1 MKLRTKIF
9 VPLAVFVLLGGIT
22 SLLLVSNMLSDV
34 IDDQVIR
41 TEKSTWSILEQAAQ
55 SEIQRVY
62 REIEKYG
69 NKAKGEAALFTA
81 IPRIIEAYQ
90 LAMTGN
96 INDESDQIVQ
106 QAREQLRQ
114 FIKPISKAYKSDTG
128 LAELNLHF
136 HLKNNRSLTRVWR
149 EGWQITRDGKKLDVS
164 DDLSSFRE
172 MVVTLNSSDHKSLQ
186 GIEVGEGGFV
196 IRGITPI
203 TSANGEHLGSNEIF
217 YPFDDII
224 KLIKVDSLTDYAVYM
239 DSSFL
244 NIAKELRNPAK
255 NPVINNAFV
264 FTGSSN
270 SERTNSLIDFDLL
283 KEGLQTPYSKTQGSF
298 YVTSFPLRDYAGKTV
313 GVMVIAQEIAK
324 QLEAVGETKEMGI
337 STKRNL
343 FVKYSLGMSAMAL
356 VIILMVS
363 LLVHKIILVPLT
375 ESMEMTSAISKG
387 DFGRELQVKNSD
399 EIGKLMAALNAMSR
413 KIKEHRDELIESRE
427 EIDLK
432 MRVQSELL
440 SMISDSSEIVAEKA
454 KKSTESCSLLTTGL
468 VNQSSL
474 LGEVNT
480 MMVSVDQLSN
490 QNAKKAGDTSTI
502 TQQARSN
509 AEIGNDKMQ
518 TMINAMTEISRSSQ
532 EIIKILDVLQDISD
546 QTNLLA
552 LNATIEAARAGD
564 AGKGFAVVA
573 HEVKELALRSSN
585 AVKETTGLLEKS
597 SQNVENGV
605 KIASD
610 SGKAFGEIV
619 KQITNISTIAEEI
632 YTGSTEQVESLNHVK
647 SMLEDANQDIDGM
660 KTMAQNTARNADEL
674 SEQSDQLVIQLN
686 LKLHEAEEKYGSM
699 KINSKSVTDEQM
711 WVQKAER
718 LKVSS

>member
-1 MKLRTKIF
+1 MKLRTKLF
-9 VPLAVFVLLGGIT
+9 VPLAVFVLLGGIS
-22 SLLLVSNMLSDV
+22 SLLLVSTMLSHV
-34 IDDQVIR
+34 VDDQVIR
-41 TEKSTWSILEQAAQ
+41 TEKNTWSILEQAAK

-69 NKAKGEAALFTA
+69 NKAKGEAALYTA
-81 IPRIIEAYQ
+81 IPQVLEAYQ

-96 INDESDQIVQ
+96 INNESDQIVQ
-106 QAREQLRQ
+106 QARVQLRE
-114 FIKPISKAYKSDTG
+114 FIKPISKAYKRDTG

-136 HLKNNRSLTRVWR
+136 HLNNNRSLTRVWR
-149 EGWQITRDGKKLDVS
+149 DGWQVTRDGKKIDVS
-164 DDLSSFRE
+164 DDLTSFRE
-172 MVVTLNSSDHKSLQ
+172 MVVTINGGDHKSLQ

-203 TSANGEHLGSNEIF
+203 ASASGEHLGSNEIF

-224 KLIKVDSLTDYAVYM
+224 KLIKVDSFTDYAVYM
-239 DSSFL
+239 DASFL
-244 NIAKELRNPAK
+244 NIAKGLRDPAK
-255 NPVINNAFV
+255 NPVINDTFV

-270 SERTNSLIDFDLL
+270 SERTTPLIDVDLL
-283 KEGLQTPYSKTQGSF
+283 KEGLQTPYSKTKDSY

-313 GVMVIAQEIAK
+313 GVMVIAQEIAN
-324 QLEAVGETKEMGI
+324 QLAAVRETTEKGI

-343 FVKYSLGMSAMAL
+343 VVKYTIGMSTMAL
-356 VIILMVS
+356 VVILLVS
-363 LLVHKIILVPLT
+363 LLVHKTILVPLT
-375 ESMEMTSAISKG
+375 ESMQMTAAISQG
-387 DFGRELQVKNSD
+387 DFDKELQVKTND
-399 EIGKLMAALNAMSR
+399 EIGKLMVALNAMSR
-413 KIKEHRDELIESRE
+413 KVKENRDELVESRE

-440 SMISDSSEIVAEKA
+440 SMIGESSEIVAEKA
-454 KKSTESCSLLTTGL
+454 KKSTESCSVLTTGL

-480 MMVSVDQLSN
+480 MMAGVDALSN
-490 QNAKKAGDTSTI
+490 QNAKKAGDTSAI

-585 AVKETTGLLEKS
+585 AVKETTDLLEKS

-632 YTGSTEQVESLNHVK
+632 YTGSTDQVESLNQVK
-647 SMLEDANQDIDGM
+647 RMLENANQDIAGM
-660 KTMAQNTARNADEL
+660 QTMAKDTAQNADEL

-699 KINSKSVTDEQM
+699 KVNSESITDERM